1 MEVNKLVLLIKKPIK
16 ILITKIIKHKMIT
29 LIKIAIKDLKLMD
42 LVMIKVTPKTNHNMQ
57 HNNTKILMT
66 YQFII
71 NNQINME

>member
-29 LIKIAIKDLKLMD
+29 LIKIVIKDLKLMD

-57 HNNTKILMT
+57 HNNTKTLMT

-71 NNQINME
+71 NNQINMV